1 MVDKKIE
8 EVMAELMLR
17 MTETEKL
24 QFLSYCEGM
33 IAKAQMQR
41 ETARD
46 CTRTGHA
53 ASVRLLCRQRL
64 CRGYAASVAL
74 VPRER
79 LRYHGAEVN
88 EGGCMRLPR
97 RGAPRNDKDL
107 AQAN

>member
-41 ETARD
+41 ESA
-46 CTRTGHA
+46 
-53 ASVRLLCRQRL
+53 
-64 CRGYAASVAL
+64 
-74 VPRER
+74 
-79 LRYHGAEVN
+79 
-88 EGGCMRLPR
+88 
-97 RGAPRNDKDL
+97 
-107 AQAN
+107 